1 MNTSFTEFSIE
12 QPLFFLILIP
22 ALVLGIIPFL
32 RLNKKRRTSSRH
44 LIPFIIHL
52 VLILSLTSV
61 LAGITVTET
70 ISAPIN
76 NSVIFV
82 VDASD
87 SNSSMLREM
96 DEKMDDII
104 KSADREITKF
114 GLVVF
119 GGGDTTNPD
128 ADNDTKNGIIK
139 VIDIGSLQ
147 YLSENPKNPT
157 TGKEELKYLQPYV
170 LEKDSEI
177 VRDGSNIRAA
187 LEKAKSMID
196 GNEEAKRSNKRV
208 ILMSDGRE
216 TTENG
221 DALNATKQLINDSV
235 QVDAVLFDLSKSTD
249 DREVQVVSLS
259 TDGRVSFGEDVK
271 FQVVLKSTTY
281 IGNATLTLFDA
292 TGNPIAQK
300 DITIAKG
307 ASAHEIVYETKDKEL
322 EVSTVNIVK
331 AEISIRDDVI
341 QQNNSLYSWYT
352 IDPIGSI
359 LVVEGDG
366 ERKPNNTLIEGTQY
380 DQIASKINLQKKG
393 YELTTIVPQ
402 DFPATMEELLV
413 YDEIVLMNA
422 DIVNDMPH
430 AGALI
435 RRFVEENGRGLLVTC
450 GDNVYDYG
458 SDEYIKSPINDI
470 LPVELDIQDEKETVA
485 IVFVMD
491 LSSSMKEKM
500 GEKTRYQV
508 VVENLQKIILESHQP
523 STKNPEYPKFADT
536 DYIGVVAFDQDYH
549 IALNMQEF
557 GDVQNRQDISDKVKE
572 SLDRYYYYYYVDK
585 DGNPTDQVI
594 NINNDGGAP
603 GTPENVFYKDGYKAP
618 ADWRTSGGQDK
629 YNGNQ
634 IRTYGTSYKWA
645 IQSASD
651 MLSKTANT
659 TSLEVKQI
667 VVMSDGAPNDQGTY
681 EGLVQRLAMSGTV
694 TSSISI
700 GSSNDGKSVLDTLA
714 SIGKGVSLT
723 AEKAE
728 DLTTQLDSIVE
739 SVQGKRFNTDIEVTP
754 KRNQLSIIHEG
765 IEDGYDTMPESY
777 YDQIYGYY
785 GTTIKEGA
793 TNALYVDNLRPLFAE
808 WEYGNGKVCVFM
820 SDFGSYWTEDMFDDD
835 DGIMNVRLVENI
847 LLAPLHNRI
856 DATGLDYSISRNDDS
871 AIISVN
877 TFRSLREL
885 IESDVI
891 GADPV
896 QYKEILRASVYPVS
910 ASGKVDYLNPK
921 QIVAVPIASHKYSI
935 TVPTASQDELFVV
948 KLEML
953 RVTEIRTTSGQIR
966 YMPVDRA
973 LTDSTSFALVGKYS
987 NEYDIFNDATSAN
1000 GALKMNSIAA
1010 SGGGSN
1016 LATDESIENMF
1027 DNKLTKDTVIE
1038 RDLSTPIAI
1047 TALILFLLDIIFR
1060 NFVIK
1065 KKKEEVQMTDE
1076 EQIASMKGR

>member
-1 MNTSFTEFSIE
+1 MNTSITEFSIE
-12 QPLFFLILIP
+12 QPWFFLILIP
-22 ALVLGIIPFL
+22 ALILGIVPFL

-52 VLILSLTSV
+52 VLILSLSSV
-61 LAGITVTET
+61 LAGIKVTEK
-70 ISAPIN
+70 ISAPVN

-82 VDASD
+82 IDASD

-96 DEKMDDII
+96 DEKMDDIM
-104 KSADREITKF
+104 KTADLNITKF

-119 GGGDTTNPD
+119 GGGDPLEED
-128 ADNDTKNGIIK
+128 DKDKREGIVKEIK
-139 VIDIGSLQ
+139 IGDLK
-147 YLSENPKNPT
+147 YLEENPRNPE
-157 TGKEELKYLQPYV
+157 TGKEELKYLQSYI
-170 LEKDSEI
+170 LEKDAEI
-177 VRDGSNIRAA
+177 TRDGSNIRAA
-187 LEKAKSMID
+187 LERARNMINGD
-196 GNEEAKRSNKRV
+196 LEAKKSNKRV

-221 DALNATKQLINDSV
+221 DALNATKQLINESV

-292 TGNPIAQK
+292 TGNPIAQD

-307 ASAHEIVYETKDKEL
+307 PSMHEIIYETKDKEL
-322 EVSTVNIVK
+322 EVSTVNIVR

-341 QQNNSLYSWYT
+341 LQNNSLYSWYT

-380 DQIASKINLQKKG
+380 DQIEKKINLQKKG
-393 YELTTIVPQ
+393 YDLNVIVPQ
-402 DFPATMEELLV
+402 DFPTTMEELLA
-413 YDEIVLMNA
+413 YDEVVLMNA
-422 DIVNDMPH
+422 DIINDMPH

-435 RRFVEENGRGLLVTC
+435 RRYVEENGRGLLVTC

-458 SDEYIKSPINDI
+458 SDEYIQSPINDI

-508 VVENLQKIILESHQP
+508 VVENLQKIILESHLP

-549 IALNMQEF
+549 VALNMQEF
-557 GDVQNRQDISDKVKE
+557 GNEQNRADIAEKVQE

-594 NINNDGGAP
+594 NLNNDGGAP
-603 GTPENVFYKDGYKAP
+603 GTPENKFYKDGYKAP
-618 ADWRTSGGQDK
+618 EDWRTSGGQDK

-645 IQSASD
+645 IQAASD
-651 MLSKTANT
+651 MLSRTANT

-700 GSSNDGKSVLDTLA
+700 GSSGDGKSVLDTLA

-728 DLTTQLDSIVE
+728 DLTTQLDTIVE
-739 SVQGKRFNTDIEVTP
+739 SVQGKRFNTDVEVTP

-777 YDQIYGYY
+777 YDKIYGYY
-785 GTTIKEGA
+785 GTTIKPGA

-820 SDFGSYWTEDMFDDD
+820 SDFGSYWTEDMFDDN
-835 DGIMNVRLVENI
+835 DGILNVRLVENI
-847 LLAPLHNRI
+847 LLAPIHNRI
-856 DATGLDYSISRNDDS
+856 DATGLDYAISRNDKS
-871 AIISVN
+871 AIITVN
-877 TFRSLREL
+877 TYRSLREL
-885 IESDVI
+885 IENEVI
-891 GADPV
+891 GAAPV
-896 QYKEILRASVYPVS
+896 QYKEIIRASVYPVTE
-910 ASGKVDYLNPK
+910 SGKVDYLNPK
-921 QIVAVPIASHKYSI
+921 QLTAVAIASHKYSI
-935 TVPTASQDELFVV
+935 TVPTESQDQLFVV

-953 RVTEIRTTSGQIR
+953 KVEEKALSGGRVT
-966 YMPVDRA
+966 YVPVDRG
-973 LTDSTSFALVGKYS
+973 LTDITSFALVGKYS
-987 NEYDIFNDATSAN
+987 DEYDIFNDATSAN
-1000 GALKMNSIAA
+1000 GALKMNSIAVT
-1010 SGGGSN
+1010 GGGTI
-1016 LATDESIENMF
+1016 LDTEEKVETLF
-1027 DNKLTKDTVIE
+1027 DNIIEKDTVIE

-1047 TALILFLLDIIFR
+1047 AALLLFLMDIIFR

-1076 EQIASMKGR
+1076 QQIASMKGR